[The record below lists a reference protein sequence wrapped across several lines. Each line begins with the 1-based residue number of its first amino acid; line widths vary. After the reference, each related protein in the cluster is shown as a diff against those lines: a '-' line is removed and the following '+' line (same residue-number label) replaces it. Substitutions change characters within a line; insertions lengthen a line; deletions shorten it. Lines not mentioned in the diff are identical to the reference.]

1 MKHAIVTILLAA
13 GLTASPAFA
22 QQAKQHQH
30 GNPAPADGQAGKS
43 AMMHDSGAMKAH
55 REKMQEMRALM
66 EKAQATNDPAARQ
79 RLMAEHREKMQAQM
93 ASMMQGDNAAMMQ
106 ACHER
111 MTMMHD
117 MMAQMTAAQK
127 MAPGQ

>member
-1 MKHAIVTILLAA
+1 MTMTHAVVTILIAA

-22 QQAKQHQH
+22 QQAKQHPH
-30 GNPAPADGQAGKS
+30 GTATAQVGKS
-43 AMMHDSGAMKAH
+43 GMMHDSEAMKAH

-66 EKAQATNDPAARQ
+66 EKANATSDPAMRQ

-106 ACHER
+106 ACQER
-111 MTMMHD
+111 MAMMHD
-117 MMAQMTAAQK
+117 MMGQMAAAHK
-127 MAPGQ
+127 MAPGK